1 MCNISCVQQI
11 FESAELGKNTEIVA
25 GFIVQVLWLAESA
38 RPMEPQKYFRSGT
51 VIRHPPEIFIGM
63 HKFLNWR
70 K

>member
-38 RPMEPQKYFRSGT
+38 RPMDLKNISDPAQSSGIHLKYLLAYTNF
-51 VIRHPPEIFIGM
+51 
-63 HKFLNWR
+63 
-70 K
+70 